1 MRLKSFITSQARNDI
16 ATFAKHHGL
25 ENVIRIATDCVS
37 FSKDINNDD
46 ENYGVED
53 KTTGMIQF
61 YNVNKYENLTSNYKS
76 KNFKTDD
83 EDDYEIID

>member
-16 ATFAKHHGL
+16 ATFSIKHGL
-25 ENVIRIATDCVS
+25 KNVIRIATDCVS

-61 YNVNKYENLTSNYKS
+61 YNVNKYENHTTGYKS
-76 KNFKTDD
+76 KNFKLDD